1 MRSLDELVRMMSK
14 CRSDAETE
22 LRKKIDVIL
31 AICEPYRHYGYAFTF
46 DVSGDLG
53 NDVNKILVLLSDAL
67 LEDFRTRAEDITQ
80 SDDDRAVLYAIG
92 DRNGMTAQQRL
103 DRHCSHLRHILEGW
117 LAISFVLGWDRQKTM
132 AKIMRYVNNPF
143 GIPEWAEALADSRYE
158 ASILAS
164 GDLNRRQGLMNS
176 ILAAIALVGE
186 GVINDTYCYDA
197 ITEMAKAGVE
207 RYGVRRASAYPCNA
221 CDEVCRHTY
230 PITQIV
236 VPVHPRCVCQ
246 TFPVYSDEED

>member
-67 LEDFRTRAEDITQ
+67 LEDFRTRAEGITQ

-132 AKIMRYVNNPF
+132 AKIMRYANNPF

-158 ASILAS
+158 ASIIAS

-176 ILAAIALVGE
+176 ILA
-186 GVINDTYCYDA
+186 A

-246 TFPVYSDEED
+246 TFPVYSDDVD